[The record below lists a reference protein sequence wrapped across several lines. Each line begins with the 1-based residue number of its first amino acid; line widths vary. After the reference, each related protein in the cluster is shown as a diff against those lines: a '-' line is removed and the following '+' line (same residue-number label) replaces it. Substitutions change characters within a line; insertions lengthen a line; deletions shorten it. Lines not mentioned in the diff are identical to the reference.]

1 MSDEKTGA
9 AVDSLRTVG
18 LFAGLDDRVLTQIV
32 DRATE
37 FEVPAGHVLIQP
49 HMEASGMFIV
59 EEGTVLVEG
68 PGLHLERGA
77 GECFGELALLSEHG
91 HRSAR
96 VQARTPVRGLAIARD
111 DFWEL
116 LEAEPR
122 LALSL
127 LRVVGDRLAE

>member
-1 MSDEKTGA
+1 MTEARSD
-9 AVDSLRTVG
+9 AVESLRGVE
-18 LFAGLDDRVLTQIV
+18 LFDGLDDEVLRQIV

-49 HMEASGMFIV
+49 HMEASGMFIL

-68 PGLHLERGA
+68 PGLHIERGA

-96 VQARTPVRGLAIARD
+96 VQAKTPVRGLAIARD
-111 DFWEL
+111 DFWKM
-116 LEAEPR
+116 LEAEPK
-122 LALSL
+122 LALAL
-127 LRVVGDRLAE
+127 LRVVGHRLAE